1 MKKQA
6 DETKAGTSSPR
17 IIPRFG
23 LRLIFGLLTVIAVGM
38 AWLLQPQF
46 TTGVTFD
53 ATKMEAAAAQRA
65 KRLAAQGV
73 QLCMPGT
80 PREDHCIR
88 IRTPRI
94 INDALEASEDLKAFA
109 EGKSAKPVEWIYNHI
124 EAVPVGD
131 YRIRVMAIGDASDA
145 RELQHLVEALS
156 NAYRGFLLD
165 GTSSSKP
172 LIEIKPEKTGWRVQ
186 WRFAR

>member
-1 MKKQA
+1 
-6 DETKAGTSSPR
+6 
-17 IIPRFG
+17 
-23 LRLIFGLLTVIAVGM
+23 
-38 AWLLQPQF
+38 
-46 TTGVTFD
+46 
-53 ATKMEAAAAQRA
+53 
-65 KRLAAQGV
+65 
-73 QLCMPGT
+73 MPGT

-165 GTSSSKP
+165 GTSSSKS